1 MPLELIELVK
11 SGGAIVAPV
20 FVYLWWFEREERR
33 AYQTKNEQL
42 SERTITAMVR
52 KILIL
57 NSMGVSV
64 GLAEGVVAAD
74 FSLVMDWGKGS

>member
-42 SERTITAMVR
+42 SERTITAMVEFKGLLQTVIEMFNGR
-52 KILIL
+52 KI
-57 NSMGVSV
+57 
-64 GLAEGVVAAD
+64 
-74 FSLVMDWGKGS
+74 